1 MLPYWFVILLKNKKI
16 MKGMEKEISCND
28 KIFATLMLNGKRLA
42 DFGGS
47 NFGSVS
53 DIVKYVFSTTGRWIG
68 IAILTIRNY
77 NQGWRMELPL
87 LSKPSQRRQSSTVPE
102 CKDGQYVLPLF
113 S

>member
-1 MLPYWFVILLKNKKI
+1 MPYWFVILLKNKEI

-53 DIVKYVFSTTGRWIG
+53 DIVKYVFSITGRWIG
-68 IAILTIRNY
+68 RAILTIRNY

-87 LSKPSQRRQSSTVPE
+87 LSKPSQRRPSSTVPE